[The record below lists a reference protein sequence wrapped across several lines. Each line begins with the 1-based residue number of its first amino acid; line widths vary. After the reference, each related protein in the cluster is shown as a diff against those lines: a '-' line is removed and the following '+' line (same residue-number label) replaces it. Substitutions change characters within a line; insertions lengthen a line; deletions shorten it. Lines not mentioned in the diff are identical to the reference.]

1 MSTQS
6 SSPPLFPLAHSLE
19 WSAAPLV
26 FHHSQSQCSISWR
39 LTFQMGTLFRAAVGD
54 MLMMTTDRP
63 PCLCQFIYIYLR
75 IYIYT
80 YICTIPSRFL
90 GPCPPFGAV
99 PAGCDVH
106 FLCFIIRHIHIHIHI
121 LLLLEASG
129 AASVLFCSALLL
141 LFSSLINF
149 RVAFSELG
157 AAYINFECCPWPDG

>member
-75 IYIYT
+75 IYIYI
-80 YICTIPSRFL
+80 Y
-90 GPCPPFGAV
+90 
-99 PAGCDVH
+99 
-106 FLCFIIRHIHIHIHI
+106 IHIYVQSLADFWARVRHSVRCPLAVMYTFYVSLFATSTSTSTSFFSWK
-121 LLLLEASG
+121 LLVLL
-129 AASVLFCSALLL
+129 LFCSAPLC
-141 LFSSLINF
+141 FYYF
-149 RVAFSELG
+149 QV
-157 AAYINFECCPWPDG
+157 